1 MKRKKTTSGKIKG
14 LISLL
19 FLVTSVL
26 LAPSYSFART
36 SYGFPVNE
44 YTVEFLD
51 ANGNDFPVRMTATAP
66 SLIASYQATL
76 NPWSTGY
83 RNPDAVKWILRDGTN
98 ACFDVNSQGG
108 ALTRVASSSS
118 SFSVMY
124 LLTVTLQTQDPIPY
138 VKYFSLD
145 PPPGQE
151 LKDKLTLGSS
161 YYGGTSWNAPNYSQW
176 TVTDR
181 VFQKDAP
188 NQFSLPRT
196 TSYHPNYPGVRI
208 DERRLS
214 NGSVYWRGRASDVL
228 KYYAYYYQVVEL
240 YEDQAGNSIP
250 APPGYVDGKGTAI
263 TSDPFNYQMENGSS
277 LPRSYTDA
285 THAYSYEGWYR
296 GDGNQASID
305 RTYPP
310 AIEFQASMDDLNRVH
325 IVYKKIPLDQVVELN
340 EKFVDESD
348 NQIDASWDQVSL
360 AEKNTPISV
369 TPTTPKTDTSGA
381 DWEYVGWKLDTDS
394 PGTVNTTPINLPM
407 AADTEIHYIYKKVQ
421 HTTTEKWVDVDDGT
435 TLIDLAVNPKTSQ
448 LDSNETFTTTPA
460 ATINDQEGN
469 EWEYVGWENVTDD
482 SGNIR
487 NEATATIS
495 NVKADKEIKYHYK
508 RVATTADFE
517 LVPDKKIV
525 NNGET
530 ISWSAQL
537 TNTGATT
544 LKNIVLKATGNYS
557 SGLSTPGQLTVTPAG
572 GSPQTFPVGGN
583 WTTGIDLSGLTI
595 PSGGTNNY
603 ADIEFTTTATGN
615 ANQVLMAEL
624 DVAGNL
630 TNSIQANDVVRI
642 DDVDQP
648 NLKPTGDV
656 GFINLPDFRFGYTRL
671 ETFNHDKGLEE
682 TLYQTGYNPYVRL
695 MNNTAPDNWE
705 VFVKLDQFASN
716 TNTLPTTTSLTLKNG
731 VLKEVQ
737 NYDHP
742 FEALNTVGTIADQVI
757 FSDSSSV
764 QLVGALTQGVYQADY
779 AFDDVQANLIGKSGL
794 RDRYYTSTMHWS
806 LVTGP

>member
-1 MKRKKTTSGKIKG
+1 M
-14 LISLL
+14 
-19 FLVTSVL
+19 
-26 LAPSYSFART
+26 
-36 SYGFPVNE
+36 
-44 YTVEFLD
+44 
-51 ANGNDFPVRMTATAP
+51 
-66 SLIASYQATL
+66 
-76 NPWSTGY
+76 
-83 RNPDAVKWILRDGTN
+83 
-98 ACFDVNSQGG
+98 
-108 ALTRVASSSS
+108 
-118 SFSVMY
+118 
-124 LLTVTLQTQDPIPY
+124 
-138 VKYFSLD
+138 
-145 PPPGQE
+145 
-151 LKDKLTLGSS
+151 
-161 YYGGTSWNAPNYSQW
+161 
-176 TVTDR
+176 
-181 VFQKDAP
+181 
-188 NQFSLPRT
+188 
-196 TSYHPNYPGVRI
+196 
-208 DERRLS
+208 
-214 NGSVYWRGRASDVL
+214 
-228 KYYAYYYQVVEL
+228 
-240 YEDQAGNSIP
+240 
-250 APPGYVDGKGTAI
+250 
-263 TSDPFNYQMENGSS
+263 
-277 LPRSYTDA
+277 
-285 THAYSYEGWYR
+285 
-296 GDGNQASID
+296 
-305 RTYPP
+305 
-310 AIEFQASMDDLNRVH
+310 
-325 IVYKKIPLDQVVELN
+325 
-340 EKFVDESD
+340 
-348 NQIDASWDQVSL
+348 
-360 AEKNTPISV
+360 
-369 TPTTPKTDTSGA
+369 A
-381 DWEYVGWKLDTDS
+381 D
-394 PGTVNTTPINLPM
+394 
-407 AADTEIHYIYKKVQ
+407 DTEIHYIYKKVQ

-469 EWEYVGWENVTDD
+469 EWEYVGWENVTED

-530 ISWSAQL
+530 ISWSAKL

-557 SGLSTPGQLTVTPAG
+557 SSLSTPGQLTVTPAG

-705 VFVKLDQFASN
+705 VFVKLDQFVSN

-742 FEALNTVGTIADQVI
+742 SEALNTVGTIADQVI